1 MAWRN
6 RSTPCA
12 LAALALLLATTP
24 ALAQKQYGE
33 RYMLFSDVLAS
44 E

>member
-12 LAALALLLATTP
+12 LTALTLILAATP
-24 ALAQKQYGE
+24 AFAQKQYGE